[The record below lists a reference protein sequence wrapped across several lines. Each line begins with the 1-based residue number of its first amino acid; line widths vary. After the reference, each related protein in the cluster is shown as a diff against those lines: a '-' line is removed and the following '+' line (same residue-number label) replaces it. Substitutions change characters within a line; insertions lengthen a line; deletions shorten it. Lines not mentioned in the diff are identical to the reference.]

1 MMIWEDIFLLHPV
14 ECTQFDI
21 YIDGI
26 GYFQERFCD
35 QLNVDLRYFIIE
47 ACTDAHREIHEY
59 DVALNVK
66 GIYKVGHP
74 ATQVEIN
81 LP

>member
-1 MMIWEDIFLLHPV
+1 M
-14 ECTQFDI
+14 
-21 YIDGI
+21 
-26 GYFQERFCD
+26 
-35 QLNVDLRYFIIE
+35 DLRYFIIE
-47 ACTDAHREIHEY
+47 ACTEAHREIHEY